1 MDFEDSVC
9 FASSFFSERT
19 AGATAP
25 AEGFSGAFWK
35 VRLGADAGID
45 EVGGAVAS
53 GDETF
58 GFDCS
63 LFASSASFLALIRSI
78 EVASN
83 SCFCHFDSDLDLPIL
98 LRLGNDD
105 IRRRGEDSGVG

>member
-19 AGATAP
+19 AGAATP
-25 AEGFSGAFWK
+25 AEEFSGAFWK

-45 EVGGAVAS
+45 EVGGAVAR
-53 GDETF
+53 GDEIF

-83 SCFCHFDSDLDLPIL
+83 SCFCHFDNDLDLLIL
-98 LRLGNDD
+98 VRLGKDD